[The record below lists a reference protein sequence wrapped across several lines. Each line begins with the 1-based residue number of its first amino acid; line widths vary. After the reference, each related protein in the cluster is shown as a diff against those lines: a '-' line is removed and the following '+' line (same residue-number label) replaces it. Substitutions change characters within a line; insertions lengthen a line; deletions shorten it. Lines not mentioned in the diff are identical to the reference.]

1 MPKFSF
7 SEQSTLSIAFS
18 NISDTANGLNFEA
31 FITPYQYRVFGQKF
45 HIYSYIKLYNSNF
58 EIADFN
64 DYYGDAELAVQ
75 FDVIISVDLEE
86 LLSLINDSKQLQEFS
101 DYSLE
106 FNAAPLI
113 DNLEI
118 VANEGKK
125 PDKELMSMVNNY
137 IRDCS
142 DDLALW
148 IGDSELY
155 LERIE
160 YMNDIKMI

>member
-1 MPKFSF
+1 MPNFSF

-18 NISDTANGLNFEA
+18 NISDTANGCSFEA

-64 DYYGDAELAVQ
+64 DYYGEADLEVQ
-75 FDVIISVDLEE
+75 FDVIISVCLEE
-86 LLSLINDSKQLQEFS
+86 LLRLIGDSKPLSDFR

-106 FNAAPLI
+106 FNSAPLV
-113 DNLEI
+113 DHLEI
-118 VANEGKK
+118 IANEGKK
-125 PDKELMSMVNNY
+125 PDKDLIFMVNNY

-142 DDLALW
+142 EDLALW

-155 LERIE
+155 LERVD
-160 YMNDIKMI
+160 YMNDIKMM